1 MNKLIGFLSI
11 FLITFFLPSCKK
23 GEEVKEQIPQPKI
36 PIIKDQELEKWK
48 ESIKKEV
55 YSIDINT
62 LQNPFMTPKT
72 YKILTQKEET
82 IPLELVGILKKNGKK
97 MALLQDPTRKGYILK
112 EGDKIGKATIKEIG
126 QDYLIIEEFSEN
138 LFGVK
143 SKKTKKITLKRESL

>member
-1 MNKLIGFLSI
+1 MNKLIVLLSI
-11 FLITFFLPSCKK
+11 FLITFFLHSCKK
-23 GEEVKEQIPQPKI
+23 IEEVKDQTIQPKI
-36 PIIKDQELEKWK
+36 PVIKDQELEKWK

-55 YSIDINT
+55 YSIDINN

-126 QDYLIIEEFSEN
+126 TDYLIIEEISEN

-143 SKKTKKITLKRESL
+143 SKKTKKITLKKERL